1 MKVEARMRAEPGLDG
16 GVLVGSV
23 VVDDEVEI
31 QGGGKLPVQPP
42 QEAQKLLMAVP
53 RHALAH
59 DGSFQHV
66 ESGE

>member
-1 MKVEARMRAEPGLDG
+1 MKG
-16 GVLVGSV
+16 VGSELCTV
-23 VVDDEVEI
+23 RYSLIAAVDDEVEI